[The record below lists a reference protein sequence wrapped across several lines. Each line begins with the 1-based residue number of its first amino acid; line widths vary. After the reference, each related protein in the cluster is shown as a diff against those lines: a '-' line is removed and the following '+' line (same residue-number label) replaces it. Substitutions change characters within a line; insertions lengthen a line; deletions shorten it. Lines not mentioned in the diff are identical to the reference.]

1 MYLTDIL
8 RRQSVSQI
16 KSSTTSHCI
25 LCAARVL
32 LVDRRKE
39 NQNAAHFGFSPL
51 TVLGPCA
58 NPRGAET
65 RPLFVLYS
73 PYVLKNVFRV
83 AEVKVFIGK
92 GD

>member
-1 MYLTDIL
+1 
-8 RRQSVSQI
+8 
-16 KSSTTSHCI
+16 
-25 LCAARVL
+25 VL

-39 NQNAAHFGFSPL
+39 NQNAAQFSFL
-51 TVLGPCA
+51 AADCVGPCA

-73 PYVLKNVFRV
+73 PSVPKTVFRV
-83 AEVKVFIGK
+83 AEVKVFIAK